1 MEIILYYAPT
11 TCALVPY
18 VTLTEAQIEF
28 EVRRINLGKQQHMS
42 PEFLAVNPKHKVPVM
57 VIDGK
62 ILTENVAMHLWLS
75 QQFPTAKILP
85 TEPWDQ
91 VKAVSLMSWCSSG
104 IHPHLAR
111 THSPSRFC
119 DVPGTEASIRDLAK
133 GFLFENFEVAED
145 MLGENEFFFNHFTAV
160 DAHFFWCFRRATQF
174 GHDLSG
180 FTRCVSHFDRMLQRD
195 SFKKV
200 IAFEEEVM
208 AGFAKA
214 A

>member
-1 MEIILYYAPT
+1 MDIILYYAPT

-18 VTLTEAQIEF
+18 VTLTEAQVEF
-28 EVRRINLGKQQHMS
+28 EVRRVNFGKQQHMS
-42 PEFLAVNPKHKVPVM
+42 PEFLAVNPKHKVPVL

-75 QQFPTAKILP
+75 QQFPAAKILP
-85 TEPWDQ
+85 IEPWDQ

-104 IHPHLAR
+104 IHPHLSR
-111 THSPSRFC
+111 THNPFRFC
-119 DVPGTEASIRDLAK
+119 DIPGTEASIRDLAK
-133 GFLFENFEVAED
+133 EFLFENFEIAENL
-145 MLGENEFFFNHFTAV
+145 LGENEFFFDHFTAV

-174 GHDLSG
+174 GHDLST
-180 FTRCVSHFDRMLQRD
+180 FKHCVSHFNRMKQRA
-195 SFKKV
+195 SFKNV

-208 AGFAKA
+208 AEFAKA